1 MTQWQNWLGLGA
13 ILLSMTATS
22 VHAQSTLSLGQTPFD
37 LATYREMKKADQAA
51 LGALLSTMHETVFY
65 AQKSVGTPVICAS
78 PKPIPVADL
87 IEMVDKEIAAPSNAL
102 NRAYAKNDHMAF
114 IFVSALKK
122 AAVCD

>member
-1 MTQWQNWLGLGA
+1 M
-13 ILLSMTATS
+13 SMAAAT
-22 VHAQSTLSLGQTPFD
+22 VHAEGALSGGQPSFD
-37 LATYREMKKADQAA
+37 LATYREMKKTDQGT
-51 LGALLSTMHETVFY
+51 LGLLLSTMHETVFY

-78 PKPIPVADL
+78 PKPIPVAAL
-87 IEMVDKEIAAPSNAL
+87 IEMVDKEIAAPSNPL

>member
-1 MTQWQNWLGLGA
+1 MTKLRIGLA
-13 ILLSMTATS
+13 ILMSMTAANAY
-22 VHAQSTLSLGQTPFD
+22 AQGTLSPRQSFD
-37 LATYREMKKADQAA
+37 LAAYREMKKADQAT
-51 LGALLSTMHETVFY
+51 LGLLLSAMHETVFY

-78 PKPIPVADL
+78 PKPIPVAEL
-87 IEMVDKEIAAPSNAL
+87 IEMVDKEIATPSNPL